1 MNVSNR
7 GCIRRL
13 NFRALLANRTRNI
26 VAVLAIAL
34 TALLFTSLFTIALS
48 INEGI
53 QQSNFRQAGG
63 YAHGGFKY
71 LTEEQF
77 NQLKDHPLIEAW
89 GLRRFLGMPTDV
101 PFNKS
106 HVEVGYSDAN
116 EAHWTYCDP
125 VEGRLPAEGTS
136 EAATDTHV
144 LELLGITPELGAEFT
159 LTFEV
164 DGRETTQ
171 TFTLCGWWEYDEA
184 VVANH
189 VLIPESRVDA
199 ILKEVGVTPPG
210 QDGMTGSWNLDVM
223 LEHGARSIAADL
235 DEILADSSYQTQDPA
250 APDYIATGVNWGYTG
265 AQLSD
270 RLDLSVVLVIGVML
284 ALILFTGYLIIYN
297 VFQISVAGDIRF
309 YGLLKTIGTTPRQI
323 RRIIRIQAL
332 VLSAAGIP
340 AGLVLGW
347 LVGGVLTPVIT
358 AQLNDVVVTV
368 SVSPVLFGVSALFA
382 LGTVLISCRRPGRL
396 AGKVSPVEAVRYTEG
411 SAPRRKICRKGKGVS
426 LFSMA
431 WANLGRS
438 RGKTAITIVSL
449 SLAVVLLTLTVTFA
463 GGFDMDKYVSHF
475 TASDFILAD
484 ADKLQV
490 SNMGFNRGMA
500 VTEEVI
506 AAVNAQ
512 GGITQSGRVYGQ
524 TIGMNEFITEER
536 WLAANNGQMYAEHS
550 LQWLMDHT
558 QRNEAGLLADHVQL
572 CGMEPFALDH
582 LTLLEGDLEK
592 LKEPGGNYIAAVYKD
607 DDYGE
612 PVWES
617 NWAKLG
623 DRVTIRYIQEF
634 EYYDNTTEEL
644 LPIDR
649 VTAAYEAG
657 HSITSYAKTY
667 RDVDYTVAALVTV
680 PTALSYRYYGDDSFI
695 LNDQTFIR
703 DSGTADIMYYAF
715 DTTDEAN
722 AGMES
727 FLKDYTENVNPQLD
741 YESKATFAGE
751 FASIRG
757 MFLLLGGALSFIV
770 GLVGVLNFANAIL
783 TGITARRRELA
794 VLQSIGMTA
803 RQLRAMLAL
812 EGLLYTAGAVALA
825 LGLIL
830 ISAPFLEP
838 ALNRMIWFFSYHFTL
853 WPVGVV
859 LPLFAVLGVGIP
871 VLTSRAAQRTPV
883 VERLRQE

>member
-1 MNVSNR
+1 MKVSNR

-13 NFRALLANRTRNI
+13 SLRALLANRTRNI

-48 INEGI
+48 INEGM

-63 YAHGGFKY
+63 YAHGSFKY

-77 NQLKDHPLIEAW
+77 RQLKEHPLIRQW
-89 GLRRFLGMPTDV
+89 GLRRFIGMPTGV

-144 LELLGITPELGAEFT
+144 LKLLGVTPELGAEFT

-171 TFTLCGWWEYDEA
+171 TFTLSGWWEYDEA

-210 QDGMTGSWNLDVM
+210 QDGMTGSWNLDLM
-223 LEHGARSIAADL
+223 LKHGARSIAADL
-235 DEILADSSYQTQDPA
+235 DQILADSGYQTQDA
-250 APDYIATGVNWGYTG
+250 AAENYISTGVNWGYTG

-270 RLDLSVVLVIGVML
+270 QLDPATLFLLAGML

-309 YGLLKTIGTTPRQI
+309 SGLLKTIGTTPRQL

-332 VLSAAGIP
+332 ALSAVGIP

-358 AQLNDVVVTV
+358 AQLNDVAVTV
-368 SVSPVLFGVSALFA
+368 SVSPVLFGASALFA
-382 LGTVLISCRRPGRL
+382 LVTVLISCRRPGRL
-396 AGKVSPVEAVRYTEG
+396 AGKVSPVEAVRYTE
-411 SAPRRKICRKGKGVS
+411 SKAPNRQKKRKGKRVS
-426 LFSMA
+426 LLSMA

-438 RGKTAITIVSL
+438 RGKTVITILSL
-449 SLAVVLLTLTVTFA
+449 SLAVVLLTFTVTFA
-463 GGFDMDKYVSHF
+463 GGFDMDKYVSYF

-484 ADKLQV
+484 AGKLQV
-490 SNMGFNRGMA
+490 SYTGFNSGMA
-500 VTEEVI
+500 VGEEAI

-512 GGITQSGRVYGQ
+512 GGITESGRVYGQ
-524 TIGMNEFITEER
+524 SIGMNEFITEER
-536 WLAANNGQMYAEHS
+536 FIANNGRWNSEDS
-550 LQWLMDHT
+550 LQWLIDHT
-558 QRNEAGLLADHVQL
+558 QRTEDGLLADRVQL
-572 CGMEPFALDH
+572 YGMEEFALDH
-582 LTLLEGDLEK
+582 LTVLEGNLSK
-592 LKEPGGNYIAAVYKD
+592 LNDPNGNYIAAVYSE
-607 DDYGE
+607 DDYGNPE
-612 PVWES
+612 MDS
-617 NWAKLG
+617 HWAKLG
-623 DRVTIRYIQEF
+623 DTVTIRYIEEF
-634 EYYDNTTEEL
+634 EYRDNTTEEII
-644 LPIDR
+644 PQDQ
-649 VTAAYEAG
+649 VEAAYAAG
-657 HSITSYAKTY
+657 RSITSYAKTY

-680 PTALSYRYYGDDSFI
+680 PSALSYRYYGADEFVMGAE
-695 LNDQTFIR
+695 TFIR
-703 DSGTADIMYYAF
+703 DSGTADVMYYAF
-715 DTTDEAN
+715 DTTEEAT
-722 AGMES
+722 AAMEA
-727 FLKDYTENVNPQLD
+727 FLQDYTENVNPQFD
-741 YESKATFAGE
+741 YESKATYAGE
-751 FASIRG
+751 FEGTRN

-770 GLVGVLNFANAIL
+770 GLVGLLNFANAIL

-794 VLQSIGMTA
+794 VLQSIGMTT
-803 RQLRAMLAL
+803 RQLRTMLAM
-812 EGLLYTAGAVALA
+812 EGLLYTAGALALA
-825 LGLIL
+825 LCLIL
-830 ISAPFLEP
+830 GSAPFLGS
-838 ALNRMIWFFSYHFTL
+838 ALNRLIWFFSYRFIL
-853 WPVGVV
+853 WPVGLV
-859 LPLFAVLGVGIP
+859 LPLFGALGVLIP
-871 VLTSRAAQRTPV
+871 VLSCRAAQRASV

>member
-1 MNVSNR
+1 MKVSNR

-13 NFRALLANRTRNI
+13 SLRALWANRTRNM

-48 INEGI
+48 INEGM

-63 YAHGGFKY
+63 YAHGSFKY
-71 LTEEQF
+71 LTEEEF
-77 NQLKDHPLIEAW
+77 SQLKGHPLIEDW
-89 GLRRFLGMPTDV
+89 GLRRFVGMPTGV

-106 HVEVGYSDAN
+106 HVEVGYSDPN

-125 VEGRLPAEGTS
+125 VEGRLPAEGTD

-144 LELLGITPELGAEFT
+144 LELLGITPELGAQFT

-164 DGRETTQ
+164 DGQETTQ

-189 VLIPESRVDA
+189 VLIPESRVNA
-199 ILKEVGVTPPG
+199 ILEEVGVTPPG
-210 QDGMTGSWNLDVM
+210 TDGMTGSWNLDVM
-223 LEHGARSIAADL
+223 LKHGARSIAADL
-235 DEILADSSYQTQDPA
+235 GRILADNGYQDQDPA
-250 APDYIATGVNWGYTG
+250 APGYIATGVNWGYTG
-265 AQLSD
+265 AQLSSQID
-270 RLDLSVVLVIGVML
+270 PSVILTILVML

-340 AGLVLGW
+340 AGLLLGW
-347 LVGGVLTPVIT
+347 LLGGVLTPVIT
-358 AQLNDVVVTV
+358 AQLNDVIGTV

-382 LGTVLISCRRPGRL
+382 LVTVLISCRRPGRL

-411 SAPRRKICRKGKGVS
+411 KALRPKARRKEKGVS
-426 LFSMA
+426 LVSMA

-449 SLAVVLLTLTVTFA
+449 SLAVVLLTLTVTFTA
-463 GGFDMDKYVSHF
+463 GFDMDKYTAHF
-475 TASDFILAD
+475 TATDFIVAD
-484 ADKLQV
+484 AGKLQV
-490 SNMGFNRGMA
+490 STTGFNSGMA
-500 VTEEVI
+500 VGEDAI
-506 AAVNAQ
+506 AAINAQ
-512 GGITQSGRVYGQ
+512 GGVTQSARVYGQ
-524 TIGMNEFITEER
+524 SMGMLEFIPEDWFIARNRPYYSED
-536 WLAANNGQMYAEHS
+536 S
-550 LQWLMDHT
+550 LQWLVDHT
-558 QRNEAGLLADHVQL
+558 QRNDTGFLADYVQL
-572 CGMEPFALDH
+572 CGMEPFALDQ
-582 LTLLEGDLEK
+582 LTALEGDLEK
-592 LKEPGGNYIAAVYKD
+592 LKEPGGNWIAAVYRE
-607 DDYGE
+607 DDYGDPE
-612 PVWES
+612 MDS

-623 DRVTIRYIQEF
+623 DTVTIRYVEKF
-634 EYYDNTTEEL
+634 EYYDNDTGEV
-644 LPIDR
+644 LPIEQ
-649 VTAAYEAG
+649 VEAAYAAG

-680 PTALSYRYYGDDSFI
+680 PRALSYRYYGDDSFI
-695 LNDQTFIR
+695 LDDQTFLR
-703 DSGTADIMYYAF
+703 DSGTADVMYYAF
-715 DTTDEAN
+715 NTTDEAT
-722 AGMES
+722 AAMEA
-727 FLKDYTENVNPQLD
+727 FLQDYTENVNPQLD

-751 FASIRG
+751 FESVRG

-794 VLQSIGMTA
+794 VLQSIGMTT
-803 RQLRAMLAL
+803 RQLRTMLAI
-812 EGLLYTAGAVALA
+812 EGLLYTAGAAALA
-825 LGLIL
+825 LGIIL
-830 ISAPFLEP
+830 ESAPFLGTV
-838 ALNRMIWFFSYHFTL
+838 LNRMIWFFTYRFTL
-853 WPVGVV
+853 WPIGVV
-859 LPLFAVLGVGIP
+859 LPLFAALGIGIP
-871 VLTSRAAQRTPV
+871 MLTSRAVQHIPV